1 MGVHQDRRMRVLKAG
16 AFFFLIMFAVGWILG
31 PIRELWAVPRFGR
44 LTGVLLEAIIM
55 LIAMAASARWVI
67 RVFHV
72 RPNFASTI
80 SMGLVALR
88 ILVPAELAGVVWVRG
103 LSLPEYLASF
113 ATAPGLVSLL
123 MFLLFAAMPTLVMR
137 VGRSR
142 VGEFP

>member
-1 MGVHQDRRMRVLKAG
+1 MPVLKAG
-16 AFFFLIMFAVGWILG
+16 AVYFLFMFVVGWILG

-44 LTGVLLEAIIM
+44 LTGVLVEAVIM
-55 LIAMAASARWVI
+55 LIAMALSSRWAI
-67 RVFHV
+67 RRFHV
-72 RPNFASTI
+72 KPKFGSTI
-80 SMGLVALR
+80 SMGLVALG

-123 MFLLFAAMPTLVMR
+123 MFVLFAAMPTIVAR
-137 VGRSR
+137 AGRNR